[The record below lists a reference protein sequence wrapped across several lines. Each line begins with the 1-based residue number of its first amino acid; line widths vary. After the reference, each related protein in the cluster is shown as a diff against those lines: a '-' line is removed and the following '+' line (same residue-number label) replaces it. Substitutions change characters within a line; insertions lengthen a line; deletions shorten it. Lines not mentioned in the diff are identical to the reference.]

1 MYAPIL
7 ENDSQT
13 TLETSSAAIH
23 EFRIPPKGLLGLHTY
38 CPVHFDAFHTVLV
51 DLSVHIVFLKAGS
64 HAPSQKV
71 TRFVPLPVLIR
82 NIDFVIFYFVRYDN
96 LVIFSCP

>member
-7 ENDSQT
+7 ENDAQV

-38 CPVHFDAFHTVLV
+38 CPVHFDAFHAVLV

-64 HAPSQKV
+64 HTPSSQKV
-71 TRFVPLPVLIR
+71 TRFVHLS
-82 NIDFVIFYFVRYDN
+82 IFKQKHRICNFFHH
-96 LVIFSCP
+96 I